1 MKPVFRRPSSIIKQ
15 FSGLTANQDKETKPQ
30 PVRFMQKHNA
40 PSLKPTHSE
49 KETWKTSSSSL
60 PSPHSPPVPPAIPA
74 ATAMPATTAL
84 PQAWPKHSVG
94 KAVWKTTQ
102 FSTIENK
109 QIPNVKASF
118 TLAFLTLFIGLI
130 AHKFVSFVHYLYV
143 RKRQRPSENRRY
155 KPITRFKPIFNTNFI
170 NSLNKS
176 PHLNL
181 SLKKLFKS
189 YIIY

>member
-15 FSGLTANQDKETKPQ
+15 FSGLTVNQDKATKPA
-30 PVRFMQKHNA
+30 RFMQQHNA
-40 PSLKPTHSE
+40 AQVSNQPTQSKKHETHPPHPHPRHTHRLCLQPYRRLRLCRQQRRFRRRDPNIPLVRPSE
-49 KETWKTSSSSL
+49 
-60 PSPHSPPVPPAIPA
+60 
-74 ATAMPATTAL
+74 
-84 PQAWPKHSVG
+84 
-94 KAVWKTTQ
+94 KTTQ

-118 TLAFLTLFIGLI
+118 TLAFLTLSIGVI
-130 AHKFVSFVHYLYV
+130 VHKFVSFVHYLYV
-143 RKRQRPSENRRY
+143 RKRKRPSENRPY